1 MPENLTPQL
10 TREQVEHVAL
20 LARVGLSQDDIERF
34 RHQLSRVLEHFEVLS
49 ELDTEGIPPTAQVVS
64 LQNVLRRDES
74 SPSMSQSETL
84 ANAPQVEDGCFKV
97 RAVLEE

>member
-1 MPENLTPQL
+1 M
-10 TREQVEHVAL
+10 AL

-49 ELDTEGIPPTAQVVS
+49 TLDTEGVPPTAQVVS
-64 LQNVLRRDES
+64 LENVMRRDES
-74 SPSMSQSETL
+74 SPSMTQSETL

>member
-1 MPENLTPQL
+1 
-10 TREQVEHVAL
+10 VAL

-49 ELDTEGIPPTAQVVS
+49 TLDTEGVPPTAQVVS
-64 LQNVLRRDES
+64 LENVMRRDES
-74 SPSMSQSETL
+74 SPSMTQSETL